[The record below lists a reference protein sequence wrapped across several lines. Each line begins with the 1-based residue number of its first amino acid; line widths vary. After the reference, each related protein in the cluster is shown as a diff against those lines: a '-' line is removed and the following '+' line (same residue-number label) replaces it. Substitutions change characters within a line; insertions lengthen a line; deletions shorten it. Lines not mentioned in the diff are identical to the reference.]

1 MTFGERLKHL
11 MEDKEVT
18 QKEVSEHL
26 NIAISTFNGYANDY
40 REPDFSTL
48 ISLAKYFCV
57 SVDYLLG
64 ITDERLSYPDIENTD
79 QLNALIHYYSG
90 MSEATKQLLLEE
102 AKLLIKFD
110 SQFSQ

>member
-11 MEDKEVT
+11 MEEKEVT
-18 QKEVSEHL
+18 QKEVSENL

-48 ISLAKYFCV
+48 TSLAKYFGV

-64 ITDERLSYPDIENTD
+64 ITDGYLSYTDIEAPD
-79 QLNALIHYYSG
+79 QFNDLFHYYSS
-90 MSEATKQLLLEE
+90 MNETSRQLLLAE
-102 AKLLIKFD
+102 AKLLLKFND
-110 SQFSQ
+110 KIV